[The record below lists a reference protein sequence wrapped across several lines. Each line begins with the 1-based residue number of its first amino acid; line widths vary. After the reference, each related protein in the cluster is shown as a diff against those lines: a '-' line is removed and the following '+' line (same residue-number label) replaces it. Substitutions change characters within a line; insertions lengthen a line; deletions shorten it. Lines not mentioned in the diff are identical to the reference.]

1 MRNHLRRSIVV
12 QVRNKTPEKVLPNHR
27 HTSREVTRDWSDGVL
42 RVVPELTPKT
52 GSRNPGG
59 LSWPTAS
66 AVSQRLLLYPI
77 GTCLF
82 DDQRPSS
89 DGTLETARKR
99 VSIRHK
105 EFSIVFLGC
114 KFNVLLPCLTQ
125 RAAIHYSVHC
135 TGVARRPLPFSA
147 GFQQCK
153 VVQRTGRLTDQR
165 QLTSF
170 LTNRRLHQS

>member
-1 MRNHLRRSIVV
+1 MTIAMKLSDAMRNHLRRSIVV

-82 DDQRPSS
+82 
-89 DGTLETARKR
+89 EY
-99 VSIRHK
+99 
-105 EFSIVFLGC
+105 
-114 KFNVLLPCLTQ
+114 
-125 RAAIHYSVHC
+125 AI
-135 TGVARRPLPFSA
+135 TNGVAYGQNPSVSA
-147 GFQQCK
+147 
-153 VVQRTGRLTDQR
+153 
-165 QLTSF
+165 
-170 LTNRRLHQS
+170 